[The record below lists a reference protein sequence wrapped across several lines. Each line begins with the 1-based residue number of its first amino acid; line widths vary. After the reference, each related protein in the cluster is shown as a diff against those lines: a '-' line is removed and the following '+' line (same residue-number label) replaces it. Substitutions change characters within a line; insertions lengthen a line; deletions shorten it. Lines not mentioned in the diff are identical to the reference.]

1 MSIFNLSRKTA
12 VVTGGGSGLGRAIAC
27 GLAEHGA
34 TVHVWDIDVR
44 AANDTAKEIS
54 LSGGS
59 ATAEYVDVTDC
70 AAVDKCMR
78 AAAEASGLDILV
90 VSAGIADRAAALDM
104 TTKAWA
110 HVLDVNLTGAWYCN
124 RSAGSIMA
132 HDHRGGSIVNVAS
145 VAGIVGVETG
155 NVNYAASKGGL
166 IAMSRTLAVEW
177 APQSIRVNVL
187 APSHFRTPLIERT
200 IEANPAILSY
210 FLGNIP
216 LGRLGEPQD
225 IVGPAVLLAS
235 DASAMITGHVLIVDG
250 GHTAK

>member
-1 MSIFNLSRKTA
+1 
-12 VVTGGGSGLGRAIAC
+12 
-27 GLAEHGA
+27 
-34 TVHVWDIDVR
+34 
-44 AANDTAKEIS
+44 
-54 LSGGS
+54 
-59 ATAEYVDVTDC
+59 
-70 AAVDKCMR
+70 
-78 AAAEASGLDILV
+78 
-90 VSAGIADRAAALDM
+90 
-104 TTKAWA
+104 
-110 HVLDVNLTGAWYCN
+110 
-124 RSAGSIMA
+124 
-132 HDHRGGSIVNVAS
+132 
-145 VAGIVGVETG
+145 VGVETG

-200 IEANPAILSY
+200 IEANPAVLSY